1 MNLYELE
8 AIDQDTTKLI
18 SDIKNLLLWLE
29 DQKTDNEILDECQ
42 TKIFLADVKKVLEN
56 LIGDNI
62 KYELYQR
69 KNKLKGGV

>member
-1 MNLYELE
+1 MDLYELE
-8 AIDQDTTKLI
+8 AIEQDTTKLI